1 MSGPSLQGFASLE
14 RYCWWVTGHYSV

>member
-14 RYCWWVTGHYSV
+14 QHFWWVTGHYSV